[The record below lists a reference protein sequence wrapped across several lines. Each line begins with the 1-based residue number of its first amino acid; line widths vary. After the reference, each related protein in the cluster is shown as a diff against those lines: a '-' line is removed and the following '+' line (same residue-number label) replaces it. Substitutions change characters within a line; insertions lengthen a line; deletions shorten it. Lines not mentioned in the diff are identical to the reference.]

1 MAEVVD
7 YVFMFLIGFLSCVAF
22 FYLTGSVEQP
32 FGFSY
37 SGNVNAPSDYIQEE
51 DIYLFEN
58 KILINIDNARISR
71 YADTGSMK
79 PVLDENSNG
88 IQIKPLSVNEI
99 EIGDIV
105 SYRSGFDLIVHRV
118 VEKGIDERGV
128 YFITKGDN
136 SEVVDGKI
144 RFSDIEYKTVGVLW

>member
-7 YVFMFLIGFLSCVAF
+7 YVFMFLIGFLSCVAL
-22 FYLTGSVEQP
+22 FYITGSVEQP
-32 FGFSY
+32 FGMSFSD
-37 SGNVNAPSDYIQEE
+37 NVNAPGDYIKEE

>member
-1 MAEVVD
+1 MKDIVE
-7 YVFMFLIGFLSCVAF
+7 YVFMFLIGFLSCVAL
-22 FYLTGSVEQP
+22 FYVTGSVEQP
-32 FGFSY
+32 FGMAFSG
-37 SGNVNAPSDYIQEE
+37 SVDAPSDYIQED
-51 DIYLFEN
+51 DIYLYSD
-58 KILINIDNARISR
+58 KIVINLDSAKISR

-88 IQIKPLSVNEI
+88 IKIKPVSEDDINV
-99 EIGDIV
+99 GDII

-118 VEKGIDERGV
+118 VEKGVDNQGV

-136 SEVVDGKI
+136 NDVTDGKI